1 MMQGKL
7 TALGVARL
15 KTPGMYG
22 DGHGLWLQVTGSGAK
37 SWIFRFTLRGKS
49 REMGLGSAATFS
61 LAEARDRA
69 RDCRKLT
76 ADGIDPIEVRRAKF
90 QEAELEAAKA
100 VTFKQCAE
108 IYIEA
113 HKASWRSD
121 RHAKQWPSTLKHYA
135 YPLFGDLPVQIIDT
149 GLVMKALEPIWSTK
163 PETATRVRGRIEAVL
178 DWATTRGYRRGE
190 NPARWKGHLANLLPR
205 RSKVKKVAHHPA
217 LPFRQ
222 MPVFMAELRGQDTIP
237 ARALEFTILTAVR
250 SGEAL
255 GARWAEIDM
264 DRAIWI
270 IPAERM
276 KAGVEH
282 RVPLSEPAIALLAQM
297 RGVNDIFVFPGR
309 RSGEPLND
317 KMTRD
322 VLAKLDRTG
331 ITVHGFRSSFRDW
344 AGEYTAFPRDLAE
357 MALAHTVG
365 DATERAYR
373 RSDLFEKRRELMNAW
388 ATICTIDKSF
398 IFS

>member
-1 MMQGKL
+1 MQGKL

-15 KTPGMYG
+15 KIPGMYG

-113 HKASWRSD
+113 HKASWRSN
-121 RHAKQWPSTLKHYA
+121 RHAKQWPSTLKYYA

-163 PETATRVRGRIEAVL
+163 PETATRVRGRIEAIL

-222 MPVFMAELRGQDTIP
+222 VPVFMAELRGQDTIP

-255 GARWAEIDM
+255 GARWVEIDM
-264 DRAIWI
+264 DRAIWT

-276 KAGVEH
+276 KAGIEH
-282 RVPLSEPAIALLAQM
+282 RVPLSEPAVALLAQM
-297 RGVNDIFVFPGR
+297 RGFNDIFVFPGR

-388 ATICTIDKSF
+388 AKICSIDKLF
-398 IFS
+398 VFN